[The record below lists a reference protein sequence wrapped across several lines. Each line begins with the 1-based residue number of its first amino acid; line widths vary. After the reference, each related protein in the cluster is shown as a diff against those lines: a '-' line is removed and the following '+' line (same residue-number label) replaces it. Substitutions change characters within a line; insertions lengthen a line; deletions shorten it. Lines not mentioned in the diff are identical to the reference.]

1 MDDGRIGE
9 VLDGVGERLRS
20 ARRARQLTLGDVS
33 EMTGIS
39 GSTLSRLESG
49 GRRPTLELLLALSGV
64 YGLPLDDLVGA
75 PPVGDPRVHARPVR
89 RNGITVV
96 PLTHEPGPHQALKM
110 ILPASRSTPRPC
122 RHEGREWLYVLSG
135 TLRLIV
141 GEHDV
146 ELEPGQAA
154 EFDTRA
160 AHWFGST
167 GDGPVEV
174 LSLLGLQGQRVHLTD
189 PEKLG

>member
-1 MDDGRIGE
+1 MDDGGIDR
-9 VLDGVGERLRS
+9 VLDRVGARLRS
-20 ARRARQLTLGDVS
+20 VRHAGRLTLDDVS
-33 EMTGIS
+33 AATGIS
-39 GSTLSRLESG
+39 TSTLSRLESG
-49 GRRPTLELLLALSGV
+49 GRKPTLELLLALSRV

-75 PPVGDPRVHARPVR
+75 PQVGDPRVHARPIR
-89 RNGITVV
+89 RNGIVVV
-96 PLTHEPGPHQALKM
+96 PLTHEPGPHEAVKM

-141 GEHDV
+141 GDHDV
-146 ELEPGQAA
+146 ELEPGHAA

-174 LSLLGLQGQRVHLTD
+174 LSLLGPQGQRVHLTD
-189 PEKLG
+189 PENPG